1 VQGFEQVQGEDK
13 HVFFRSGLRRTA
25 AVLIPVAMLAGCGS
39 LSASG
44 DDEQH
49 IVVGTTSAP
58 STLDPAAAW
67 DGSWE
72 LYRNVYQTLMHYAG
86 TSTVPQPDAAKSC
99 GFTGADSRTYRC
111 KLREDLSFSNGNPLD
126 AAAVKHSFDRVLA
139 INAETG
145 PAGLLESLEKVETEG
160 DLTVTFHLKRPDA
173 TFPFI
178 LATPATS
185 IVDPETYPADKLAE
199 PDTLVGSGPYTLASY
214 EKGTM
219 AELER
224 NSEYR
229 GDAELRNDSVSIR
242 YYGDSDAMADA
253 LEKGDIDVTYR
264 GLPPD
269 RVPELEKAED
279 EQGSIALSQIVMPEI
294 HYLVFNPE
302 HEHADNAAV
311 RRAFAEL
318 IDRDALVRKV
328 YGSTAEPLYSMIP
341 RGITG
346 HNTAFFD
353 RYGEP
358 DPGAA
363 AETLQSAGITDPVP
377 LTLWYPTDRYGSATA
392 REFKELERQLDDSG
406 LFEVTVKGQKWEQFA
421 AAFNKG
427 EYPVF
432 GRGWNPD
439 FPDPDNYVAPFI
451 GERNALGTPYEN
463 TEITDDLLPASRR
476 KADRAG
482 VNEQFARAQDIFA
495 EDARLLPLWQARG
508 YIAAQDDIAGVEW
521 SMDPLTI
528 MRMWELYKKTSW

>member
-1 VQGFEQVQGEDK
+1 M
-13 HVFFRSGLRRTA
+13 FFRSGPRRVA
-25 AVLIPVAMLAGCGS
+25 AVLIPVSMLAGCGT

-44 DDEQH
+44 DDERH
-49 IVVGTTSAP
+49 IDVGTTSAP

-111 KLREDLSFSNGNPLD
+111 KLREDLTFSNGNALD

-145 PAGLLESLEKVETEG
+145 PAGLLDSLEKVETEG
-160 DLTVTFHLKRPDA
+160 DRTVTFHLKRPDA

-178 LATPATS
+178 LAAPATS
-185 IVDPETYPADKLAE
+185 LVDPEEYPADKLAE
-199 PDTLVGSGPYTLASY
+199 PGTLVGSGPYTLASY
-214 EKGTM
+214 KKGSV

-224 NSEYR
+224 NSSYQ

-242 YYGDSDAMADA
+242 YFDDSDAMTDA
-253 LEKGDIDVTYR
+253 LKKGDIDVTYR

-269 RVPELEKAED
+269 RVPELEKTAD
-279 EQGSIALSQIVMPEI
+279 EKGSIALSRVVMPEI

-302 HEHADNAAV
+302 HEYADSLAV
-311 RRAFAEL
+311 RQAVAQV

-328 YGSTAEPLYSMIP
+328 YGRTAEPLYSMIP

-346 HNTAFFD
+346 HTTPFFD

-358 DPGAA
+358 DPEAA
-363 AETLQSAGITDPVP
+363 AVTLQTAGVTEPVP
-377 LTLWYPTDRYGSATA
+377 LTFWYTTDRYGSVTA
-392 REFKELERQLDDSG
+392 REFEELERQLEDSG
-406 LFEVTVKGQKWEQFA
+406 LFEVTVKGRKWEKFA
-421 AAFNKG
+421 AAYNKG

-432 GRGWNPD
+432 GRGWSPD
-439 FPDPDNYVAPFI
+439 FPDPDNYIAPFT
-451 GERNALGTPYEN
+451 GARNALGTPYEN
-463 TEITDDLLPASRR
+463 EEITDDLLPASRR

-482 VNEQFARAQDIFA
+482 VNEQFSRAQDILA
-495 EDARLLPLWQARG
+495 EDARLLPLWQARQ
-508 YIAAQDDIAGVEW
+508 YIAADDDVAGVEW
-521 SMDPLTI
+521 SLDASTI